1 MTVPASLMSA
11 FQTTRAP
18 TTSNLESWPVIQ
30 QICFRP
36 KRIRRVVSRDDREG
50 TPKATEVSRNP
61 TYRYTSRACI
71 PTNPS
76 DQTRAQFGSACRRKD
91 AGYTAPPNLER
102 SRKRNR
108 TAACGGTP
116 VEFAAVLRSGRVIK
130 RDQKASASRTFAAE
144 SGCIAAHIGQ
154 LERDKVPVER
164 LHPWPV
170 AQKRTA
176 ELQQASNCP
185 AHPN

>member
-1 MTVPASLMSA
+1 MVTPAQFLSMTVPASLMSA

-36 KRIRRVVSRDDREG
+36 KRIRRVVSRADREG

-61 TYRYTSRACI
+61 TYRHDLDYDFKGVHSNKPFRS
-71 PTNPS
+71 NPGLITPS
-76 DQTRAQFGSACRRKD
+76 MPSAWPAEFPKARR
-91 AGYTAPPNLER
+91 GIRRR
-102 SRKRNR
+102 SS
-108 TAACGGTP
+108 
-116 VEFAAVLRSGRVIK
+116 LRSCRVIK